1 HPQVSFAAW
10 GQHAE
15 QVIANHTLTNGLG
28 ENSPL
33 ARIYDLDGWVL
44 LLGVGYD
51 RNTSFHLAEYRAP
64 GATPETLGTPYL
76 ENGQRVWKTYQDI
89 VIDSDIF
96 PQIGVAFEETGQV
109 TVGRVG
115 SAETRFF
122 SQRASVDFAQQ
133 WLTTKRASGSAGV

>member
-1 HPQVSFAAW
+1 M
-10 GQHAE
+10 
-15 QVIANHTLTNGLG
+15 
-28 ENSPL
+28 
-33 ARIYDLDGWVL
+33 L